1 MTRYRL
7 TTFEKVTKV
16 VLFSALLAMLLLIS
30 STLGGCATTDQ
41 ERSDNLKRWKECQL
55 RVDNFE
61 TDGSM
66 DPRSVKRELF
76 DNRCNIK

>member
-16 VLFSALLAMLLLIS
+16 VFFSLLLLLIS